1 MFGLNVFILLEYKCM
16 ETVATQVPL
25 WINIL
30 LGIVALHLLVMPL
43 ISRWVESHLELFL
56 LAIGA
61 VAVTVS
67 GGWSGELVHKTLAS
81 PVYVSFIVIVVSI
94 IFNNYSRYI
103 FRILFVFFRALQP
116 RYSFA
121 LLVFLLGMASSLIS
135 VTVAALVLAEVLQV
149 VHLEHDTTV
158 KITVFACYAI
168 GLGAV
173 LTPLAEPMGLV
184 ISNALSGPPYHADFF
199 FLMRHFIGWITPAV
213 CVLAVAAGYAAR
225 HAGTTLQMHIREDK
239 ESYTSILRRTLHIY
253 MFVAA
258 LTLISTGLRP
268 LAQSTITHLSGK
280 VLFLANVVSVIIDNA
295 TLAAI
300 EIMPTISPQNLTY
313 MVLGLAACGSMLVQ
327 GNLPNIV
334 AAEKLGIKSREWASI
349 AVPTGLALMGVYF
362 VLLAIFL

>member
-1 MFGLNVFILLEYKCM
+1 M
-16 ETVATQVPL
+16 ETVVTQTPL

-30 LGIVALHLLVMPL
+30 LGIVALHLLVVPL
-43 ISRWVESHLELFL
+43 TSRWAESHLELFL
-56 LAIGA
+56 LTVGA
-61 VAVTVS
+61 AAVTVN
-67 GGWSGELVHKTLAS
+67 GGWSSELVRKTLSS
-81 PVYVSFIVIVVSI
+81 PVYVSFIVLVVSV

-103 FRILFVFFRALQP
+103 FRVLFAFFRTLEP

-121 LLVFLLGMASSLIS
+121 LLVFLLGMASSLVS

-149 VHLEHDTTV
+149 VHLEHNTTV

-184 ISNALSGPPYHADFF
+184 INSALAGPPHHADFF
-199 FLMRHFIGWITPAV
+199 FLLRNFFGWIAPAV
-213 CVLAVAAGYAAR
+213 CGLAVAAGYAAR

-239 ESYTSILRRTLHIY
+239 ENYSSILRRTLHIY

-258 LTLISTGLRP
+258 LTLISAGLRP
-268 LAQSTITHLSGK
+268 LAQSTITHLGGK
-280 VLFLANVVSVIIDNA
+280 ILFLANAVSVIIDNA

-300 EIMPTISPQNLTY
+300 EIVPTISHTDLIY
-313 MVLGLAACGSMLVQ
+313 MVIGLAAFGSMLVQ

-334 AAEKLGIKSREWASI
+334 AAEKLGIKSREWARI
-349 AVPTGLALMGVYF
+349 AVPTGLTLMGVYF
-362 VLLAIFL
+362 VLLSIFL